1 MNFYSFFYM
10 SKQIFVVFFFLL
22 HHINHENVQ
31 KLRQRNSICVSLAIC
46 CVENHEKLCVNFL
59 SLLIDR
65 PPSHSQLLKLHTND
79 FPLVLKTTKFYH
91 YISVIFSHS
100 TTFSLLSDIDKL
112 ELGHK
117 RWCLF
122 FFSFTRNSDA
132 IFQQKKINQNKMKR
146 FYLLHTFIVLFA
158 SFSWDVY
165 LFTGCRAYNVIARM
179 FSCCFFFLFLVKYT
193 LSSLCFYFCSKL

>member
-1 MNFYSFFYM
+1 MSNNHVKGILCVSCLQFTVLKFMRNHAWIFF
-10 SKQIFVVFFFLL
+10 IFVD
-22 HHINHENVQ
+22 
-31 KLRQRNSICVSLAIC
+31 RQNSVA
-46 CVENHEKLCVNFL
+46 L
-59 SLLIDR
+59 STSKIAHKR
-65 PPSHSQLLKLHTND
+65 KV
-79 FPLVLKTTKFYH
+79 VLKTTKFYH

-112 ELGHK
+112 ELGHQ

-132 IFQQKKINQNKMKR
+132 IFQQKIFNQNEMKR
-146 FYLLHTFIVLFA
+146 FYLLHTFIVLFV

-165 LFTGCRAYNVIARM
+165 LLAGCRAYNVIARI
-179 FSCCFFFLFLVKYT
+179 FSCCFLFLFLVKYT